1 MLLGCDHKFNPHVYV
16 MSSLDQNEIERVR
29 SGETVAPRSHAS
41 RHQSVYL
48 DGGESE
54 DAAASQHEARVLL
67 VKSTSMP
74 DIPSSDV
81 SLPKS
86 FSLIDMKTSQF
97 WPTNP
102 MPSEYPL
109 HVIDGAL
116 GLEGLNLNHAASADE
131 DKQSTLA
138 GKSIWGDTLQTGIL
152 SSPPIWGD
160 DHLDE
165 NCSFA
170 SSVDLNEAVHDLKH
184 ATTLLSSEADM
195 NSEWALDKF
204 APSNSQNPKEAT
216 DNTFNDDAFLNE
228 HRSIFNSSF

>member
-1 MLLGCDHKFNPHVYV
+1 

-29 SGETVAPRSHAS
+29 GGETVAPRSHVS
-41 RHQSVYL
+41 HHQSAYL
-48 DGGESE
+48 DGGESD
-54 DAAASQHEARVLL
+54 DAAKSASM
-67 VKSTSMP
+67 S

-86 FSLIDMKTSQF
+86 FSRIDMKTTQF

-109 HVIDGAL
+109 HVIDGGL
-116 GLEGLNLNHAASADE
+116 GLEGLNLNHACADE

-184 ATTLLSSEADM
+184 TTTLLSSEADM

-204 APSNSQNPKEAT
+204 APSNSQNPKETT